1 MLPFTDDYLRA
12 KNERYQLVFSSFIAN
27 QRILQSDWMWDATKH
42 IQPKNGNYLYAKKK
56 KKKKK
61 RTKIIWFF
69 PQILMIKEFCNLI
82 GWEAQL
88 ATPNQKRKFQML
100 HFLDSYPHA
109 KNLRHQWIPSGD
121 TDDQRIPQSDW
132 LRVL

>member
-1 MLPFTDDYLRA
+1 MIISVQKIKDISWFFPVLLLI
-12 KNERYQLVFSSFIAN
+12 KESFNLIGCETQQNTFN
-27 QRILQSDWMWDATKH
+27 QKMVTIYMQ
-42 IQPKNGNYLYAKKK
+42 KK

-109 KNLRHQWIPSGD
+109 KNLRH
-121 TDDQRIPQSDW
+121 
-132 LRVL
+132 